1 MSSSSKQAV
10 DITLKAIEIHYPQ
23 SETRNAHSLKE
34 KLGFMHT
41 LRDIRQIKEVKNGE

>member
-1 MSSSSKQAV
+1 MSSSSKEKV
-10 DITLKAIEIHYPQ
+10 DTTLKSIEIHYPQ

-41 LRDIRQIKEVKNGE
+41 LRDIRQIKEVKNAK